1 MRPQSLVRVAALV
14 TRPGRGG
21 SARDA
26 RGVLTVLS
34 VVAYTVVQAL
44 ALSVAAGVMV
54 FVDHDRH
61 PSNRFQAD
69 NSGIYVLLAMLA
81 GAVLIAP
88 LVVLCAAAARMGA
101 LRRARRLSIV
111 RLLGGSPAEVRTIGV
126 IDEAFGHALVG
137 VVGGTVVYLATLP
150 LWSPLHFEGQALSA
164 AAMWI
169 GPLGLGLVSL
179 AVLVIATASAVIGLQ
194 RVAISPLG
202 VVRRTAAPGL
212 KKARLIVPL
221 VIVVGWAVAGQLIS
235 DTGFVVVVGSIVL
248 ALAALLAGVD
258 FVGPLLVQWLGNA
271 MASRANSA
279 ASLIAGRRIA
289 DAPKATWRAVGA
301 LSMASFLASFTA
313 MLPLFG
319 NGSDSDQDMVVLLG
333 DMRQG
338 VLLTLSIAFLLTAVS
353 SGLNQAAKILDR
365 IGDART
371 LSVAGAPRGL
381 LTAIRRREV
390 LVPVVVAT
398 VMPALA
404 GLAFQFPFTGPLIT
418 QRPDMLITLLATL
431 VAGIGLVFAVQE
443 CCSPLQTRLLRE
455 QQRSTD

>member
-1 MRPQSLVRVAALV
+1 M

-126 IDEAFGHALVG
+126 IEAFGHALVG

-381 LTAIRRREV
+381 LMAIRRREV

>member
-126 IDEAFGHALVG
+126 IEAFGHALVG

-221 VIVVGWAVAGQLIS
+221 VIVVGWAMAGQLIS

>member
-1 MRPQSLVRVAALV
+1 M

-126 IDEAFGHALVG
+126 IEAFGHALVG
-137 VVGGTVVYLATLP
+137 VVGGTVVCLATLP

>member
-1 MRPQSLVRVAALV
+1 M

-126 IDEAFGHALVG
+126 IEAFGHALVG

-179 AVLVIATASAVIGLQ
+179 AVLVITTASAVIGLQ

>member
-126 IDEAFGHALVG
+126 IEAFGHALVG

-404 GLAFQFPFTGPLIT
+404 GLAFQFPLIGPLIT

-443 CCSPLQTRLLRE
+443 CCSPLQTRLLCE

>member
-34 VVAYTVVQAL
+34 VAAYTVVQAL

-126 IDEAFGHALVG
+126 IEAFGHALVG

-301 LSMASFLASFTA
+301 LSMASFLASFSA

-353 SGLNQAAKILDR
+353 SGLNRAAKILDR

>member
-69 NSGIYVLLAMLA
+69 NLGIYVLLAMLA

-126 IDEAFGHALVG
+126 IEAFGHALVG

>member
-126 IDEAFGHALVG
+126 IEAFGHALVG

-301 LSMASFLASFTA
+301 LSMASFLASFSA

>member
-126 IDEAFGHALVG
+126 IEAFGHALVG

-289 DAPKATWRAVGA
+289 DAPRATWRAVGA

>member
-126 IDEAFGHALVG
+126 IEAFGHALVG

-221 VIVVGWAVAGQLIS
+221 VIVVGWVVAGQLIS

>member
-126 IDEAFGHALVG
+126 IEAFGHALVG

-169 GPLGLGLVSL
+169 GPRGLGLVSL

>member
-34 VVAYTVVQAL
+34 VVAYAVVQAL

-126 IDEAFGHALVG
+126 IEAFGHALVG

>member
-1 MRPQSLVRVAALV
+1 M
-14 TRPGRGG
+14 
-21 SARDA
+21 
-26 RGVLTVLS
+26 LTVLS

-126 IDEAFGHALVG
+126 IEAFGHALVG

>member
-1 MRPQSLVRVAALV
+1 M

-126 IDEAFGHALVG
+126 IEAFGHALVG

-221 VIVVGWAVAGQLIS
+221 VIVVGWAMAGQLIS

-271 MASRANSA
+271 MASRASSA

>member
-126 IDEAFGHALVG
+126 IEAFGHALVG
-137 VVGGTVVYLATLP
+137 VVGGTVVCLATLP

>member
-1 MRPQSLVRVAALV
+1 M

-126 IDEAFGHALVG
+126 IEAFGHALVG

-443 CCSPLQTRLLRE
+443 CCSPLQTRLLCE

>member
-14 TRPGRGG
+14 TRPGRVG

-126 IDEAFGHALVG
+126 IEAFGHALVG

>member
-1 MRPQSLVRVAALV
+1 M
-14 TRPGRGG
+14 
-21 SARDA
+21 
-26 RGVLTVLS
+26 
-34 VVAYTVVQAL
+34 
-44 ALSVAAGVMV
+44 
-54 FVDHDRH
+54 
-61 PSNRFQAD
+61 
-69 NSGIYVLLAMLA
+69 
-81 GAVLIAP
+81 
-88 LVVLCAAAARMGA
+88 
-101 LRRARRLSIV
+101 
-111 RLLGGSPAEVRTIGV
+111 
-126 IDEAFGHALVG
+126 
-137 VVGGTVVYLATLP
+137 
-150 LWSPLHFEGQALSA
+150 
-164 AAMWI
+164 
-169 GPLGLGLVSL
+169 
-179 AVLVIATASAVIGLQ
+179 IATASAVIGLQ

>member
-126 IDEAFGHALVG
+126 IEAFGHALVG

>member
-126 IDEAFGHALVG
+126 IEAFGHALVG

-398 VMPALA
+398 VMPAPA

>member
-126 IDEAFGHALVG
+126 IEAFGHALVG

-365 IGDART
+365 IGT
-371 LSVAGAPRGL
+371 PAPCRS
-381 LTAIRRREV
+381 
-390 LVPVVVAT
+390 P
-398 VMPALA
+398 
-404 GLAFQFPFTGPLIT
+404 GP
-418 QRPDMLITLLATL
+418 RA
-431 VAGIGLVFAVQE
+431 A
-443 CCSPLQTRLLRE
+443 C
-455 QQRSTD
+455 

>member
-126 IDEAFGHALVG
+126 IEAFGHALVG

-443 CCSPLQTRLLRE
+443 CCSPLQTRLLCE

>member
-126 IDEAFGHALVG
+126 IEAFGHALVG

-179 AVLVIATASAVIGLQ
+179 AVLVITTASAVIGLQ

>member
-1 MRPQSLVRVAALV
+1 M

-126 IDEAFGHALVG
+126 IEAFGHALVG

-221 VIVVGWAVAGQLIS
+221 VIVVGWAMAGQLIS

>member
-126 IDEAFGHALVG
+126 IEAFGHALVG

-212 KKARLIVPL
+212 KKARLIVSL

>member
-126 IDEAFGHALVG
+126 IEAFGHALVG

-301 LSMASFLASFTA
+301 LSMASFLASFSA

-353 SGLNQAAKILDR
+353 SGLNRAAKILDR

>member
-126 IDEAFGHALVG
+126 IEAFGHALVG

-381 LTAIRRREV
+381 LMAIRRREV

>member
-126 IDEAFGHALVG
+126 IEAFGHALVG

-221 VIVVGWAVAGQLIS
+221 VIVVGWAMAGQLIS

-271 MASRANSA
+271 MASRASSA

>member
-126 IDEAFGHALVG
+126 IEAFGHALVG

-179 AVLVIATASAVIGLQ
+179 RRAGDRHCLGRDRPAARGDLPAGCRAAHGRPRAEEGPADRSAGDRRGLGRGRPADQRHRLRGGRRIHRARPGGAARGGRLRGAVAG
-194 RVAISPLG
+194 
-202 VVRRTAAPGL
+202 
-212 KKARLIVPL
+212 
-221 VIVVGWAVAGQLIS
+221 AVAGQCNGIAGQQCGLA
-235 DTGFVVVVGSIVL
+235 DCRAADRRRTEGHLAGRGCVVDGELPRLLHRHAAAVRQRFGLRPGHGRAAGRHAPGRAFDAVHRLPAHGGVVGTQP
-248 ALAALLAGVD
+248 GRQD
-258 FVGPLLVQWLGNA
+258 PGPHRGRPHPVGRRGPARPADGDPSPGSARPGGRRHRDARPGRIGLPVPVHRTPDHA
-271 MASRANSA
+271 ASRHADHA
-279 ASLIAGRRIA
+279 AGYARRWHWAGICG
-289 DAPKATWRAVGA
+289 T
-301 LSMASFLASFTA
+301 
-313 MLPLFG
+313 
-319 NGSDSDQDMVVLLG
+319 
-333 DMRQG
+333 G
-338 VLLTLSIAFLLTAVS
+338 VL
-353 SGLNQAAKILDR
+353 Q
-365 IGDART
+365 
-371 LSVAGAPRGL
+371 SVAD
-381 LTAIRRREV
+381 
-390 LVPVVVAT
+390 PVVA
-398 VMPALA
+398 
-404 GLAFQFPFTGPLIT
+404 
-418 QRPDMLITLLATL
+418 
-431 VAGIGLVFAVQE
+431 
-443 CCSPLQTRLLRE
+443 
-455 QQRSTD
+455 

>member
-126 IDEAFGHALVG
+126 IEAFGHALVG

-164 AAMWI
+164 AAMRI

>member
-111 RLLGGSPAEVRTIGV
+111 RLLGGSPAAVRTIGV
-126 IDEAFGHALVG
+126 IEAFGHALVG

>member
-126 IDEAFGHALVG
+126 IEAFGHALVG

-179 AVLVIATASAVIGLQ
+179 RRAGDRHCLGRDRPAARGDLPAGCRAAHGRPRAEEGPADRSAGDRRGLGRGRPADQ
-194 RVAISPLG
+194 RHRLRG
-202 VVRRTAAPGL
+202 GRRIHRARPGGAA
-212 KKARLIVPL
+212 
-221 VIVVGWAVAGQLIS
+221 
-235 DTGFVVVVGSIVL
+235 
-248 ALAALLAGVD
+248 AGVD

>member
-126 IDEAFGHALVG
+126 IEAFGHALVG

-248 ALAALLAGVD
+248 ALAALLRGSTSWGRCWCSGWAMQWHR
-258 FVGPLLVQWLGNA
+258 GPTV
-271 MASRANSA
+271 R
-279 ASLIAGRRIA
+279 
-289 DAPKATWRAVGA
+289 
-301 LSMASFLASFTA
+301 
-313 MLPLFG
+313 
-319 NGSDSDQDMVVLLG
+319 
-333 DMRQG
+333 
-338 VLLTLSIAFLLTAVS
+338 
-353 SGLNQAAKILDR
+353 
-365 IGDART
+365 
-371 LSVAGAPRGL
+371 PR
-381 LTAIRRREV
+381 
-390 LVPVVVAT
+390 
-398 VMPALA
+398 
-404 GLAFQFPFTGPLIT
+404 
-418 QRPDMLITLLATL
+418 
-431 VAGIGLVFAVQE
+431 
-443 CCSPLQTRLLRE
+443 
-455 QQRSTD
+455 

>member
-126 IDEAFGHALVG
+126 IEAFGHALVG

-333 DMRQG
+333 DMR
-338 VLLTLSIAFLLTAVS
+338 
-353 SGLNQAAKILDR
+353 
-365 IGDART
+365 
-371 LSVAGAPRGL
+371 
-381 LTAIRRREV
+381 
-390 LVPVVVAT
+390 
-398 VMPALA
+398 
-404 GLAFQFPFTGPLIT
+404 
-418 QRPDMLITLLATL
+418 
-431 VAGIGLVFAVQE
+431 
-443 CCSPLQTRLLRE
+443 
-455 QQRSTD
+455 